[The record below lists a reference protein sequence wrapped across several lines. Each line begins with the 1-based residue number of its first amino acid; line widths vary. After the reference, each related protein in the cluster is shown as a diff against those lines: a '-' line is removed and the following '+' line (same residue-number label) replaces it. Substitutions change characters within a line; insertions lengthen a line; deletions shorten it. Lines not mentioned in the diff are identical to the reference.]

1 LKGVLLAKLNF
12 EQSMA
17 IRITKEVESE
27 IAILHIDGQ
36 LRSKDIG
43 ALNSEYLDL
52 TGPVALELSQL
63 QSADAAGVAAL
74 LEIASLGAELRGVS
88 GYVKLLLSRR
98 GNDHLD
104 T

>member
-1 LKGVLLAKLNF
+1 LKGVLLATLEF

-17 IRITKEVESE
+17 IRITKEAESE
-27 IAILHIDGQ
+27 ITILHVDGQ
-36 LRSKDIG
+36 LRSEDVG
-43 ALNSEYLDL
+43 ALNSEYLEL

-98 GNDHLD
+98 GKDPPD